1 MVSEASD
8 RFRQLVPPAL
18 KYTDYCVINEYEAQ
32 QTTGVPLRDESDR
45 LIPENLPKALEAMKS
60 MGVTTWAVIHCPEG
74 GFGLDENGALVSAGS
89 LILPGER
96 IVGSVG
102 AGDAFCAGVLY
113 GAEMAWPLGRAIGT
127 IRPIQKEAAMSTA
140 IFNFDGS
147 VLLWIQNSLRGGIL
161 NPIMVFITHLGDK
174 GLFWTVLTLALM
186 CFRKTRKAG
195 VTSAIAMVIGL
206 IVANLILKNWV
217 ARIRPYELVDGLNLM
232 IEKQHD
238 FSFPSGH
245 ATNSFACAWVLFR
258 ELKKPYGIAALILAI
273 LIAFSRLFVGV
284 AIGICA
290 AEAAR
295 AIVKALK
302 KRFPAFRD
310 YIRPTAKKGGAKG

>member
-1 MVSEASD
+1 
-8 RFRQLVPPAL
+8 
-18 KYTDYCVINEYEAQ
+18 
-32 QTTGVPLRDESDR
+32 
-45 LIPENLPKALEAMKS
+45 
-60 MGVTTWAVIHCPEG
+60 
-74 GFGLDENGALVSAGS
+74 
-89 LILPGER
+89 
-96 IVGSVG
+96 
-102 AGDAFCAGVLY
+102 
-113 GAEMAWPLGRAIGT
+113 
-127 IRPIQKEAAMSTA
+127 MSTA

-147 VLLWIQNSLRGGIL
+147 ILLWIQNSLRGGIL
-161 NPIMVFITHLGDK
+161 DPIMVFITHLGDK

-284 AIGICA
+284 HYPTDIFVGIAIGICA